1 MTHARSS
8 WHQMSGSFGPRTL
21 QRTSRLAAL
30 DRYSTI
36 RLFFKQQH
44 TATEKLKALSSWNLD
59 GRVFFPPQPRR
70 LTSARVFGAPRF
82 STKSFRPSVLTRT
95 FATADKT
102 PQKPFR
108 NVEQKPSPPKDTN
121 AHPPEASAMDAENNF
136 PHARDHENYS
146 RFFRKLA
153 ELVPHPHKPTRDD
166 LLKVST
172 TFWQRLR
179 VRFKWFTVRSFRK
192 FNADDIS
199 AFISWF
205 LVSQTLWILI
215 GTYVSSYFNYFW
227 GLLNILHP
235 GPRSSPSCSRH

>member
-1 MTHARSS
+1 MN
-8 WHQMSGSFGPRTL
+8 GSLGPRTF
-21 QRTSRLAAL
+21 TRLAAL
-30 DRYSTI
+30 DRYTTI

-44 TATEKLKALSSWNLD
+44 AATSKMRALSSRKIDNSIFL
-59 GRVFFPPQPRR
+59 PLHP
-70 LTSARVFGAPRF
+70 TSASVFAASRF
-82 STKSFRPSVLTRT
+82 LSSPPSTLART
-95 FATADKT
+95 FASANKA
-102 PQKPFR
+102 PEKPSQNAR
-108 NVEQKPSPPKDTN
+108 ENLSPPKDTK
-121 AHPPEASAMDAENNF
+121 AHPQEENVNDAENNF

-166 LLKVST
+166 LLNVAT

-179 VRFKWFTVRSFRK
+179 IRFKWFTVRSFRK

-215 GTYVSSYFNYFW
+215 GTFV
-227 GLLNILHP
+227 
-235 GPRSSPSCSRH
+235 